1 MLHILW
7 SLITGFIVGLLAR
20 ALLPGADQMGFLA
33 TSLLG
38 IAGSV
43 VGGLIGRLIRPPEEG
58 AAFHPAG
65 FFMSIVG
72 AIILLWAF
80 RSVQRSARTIAA
92 WRARGGAAREDAV
105 ATGTIRRA

>member
-1 MLHILW
+1 MVMAHGAICPAMTPMGKKRR
-7 SLITGFIVGLLAR
+7 SLAPGRVAVDAAAR
-20 ALLPGADQMGFLA
+20 AHAFDRKTLPGADQMGFLA

-80 RSVQRSARTIAA
+80 RSVQ
-92 WRARGGAAREDAV
+92 
-105 ATGTIRRA
+105 

>member
-1 MLHILW
+1 
-7 SLITGFIVGLLAR
+7 
-20 ALLPGADQMGFLA
+20 MGFLA

-80 RSVQRSARTIAA
+80 RSVQ
-92 WRARGGAAREDAV
+92 
-105 ATGTIRRA
+105 